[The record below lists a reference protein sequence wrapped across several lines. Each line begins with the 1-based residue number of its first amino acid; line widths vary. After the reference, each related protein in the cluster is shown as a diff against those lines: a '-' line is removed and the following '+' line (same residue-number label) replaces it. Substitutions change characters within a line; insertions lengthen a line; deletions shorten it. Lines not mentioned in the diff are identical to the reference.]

1 MRYLICL
8 VVMLCSFSLNA
19 SDNNAKNIGDVTE
32 FVSNFTVNDSNAIS
46 YRLVPFVDN
55 SNIYV
60 YSRLYSSDNN
70 KVFYWIKSKNSYYEV
85 PTPFINREYLSSEI
99 LMIARIYG
107 NRFHSFNNVMA
118 NLYLTISPIANI
130 EEVVR
135 KKIDIFF
142 SDMEFYNENIIMMSS
157 SNNGWNMDS
166 ISTVYA
172 FVYDS
177 EINLIRRKFFKIKG
191 KKFLNYIPRNVID
204 FKGGIYA
211 VSDITNY
218 KIVIYDFEFNPV
230 DTLRRNDHRF
240 REPDE
245 FNEIQSDSTLNYN
258 YISKVMFIDSTRLF
272 VSLHEYIPNDEGNA
286 TYRYFYD
293 IWKKVDNDWEL
304 EYHDLSSDRMSYDDL
319 YDPNKQKTDGWVY
332 AEDGYLITIEKIPF
346 EITEEDRKL
355 TYGEFLRKR
364 DKQLWENKNTMYSV
378 FIRKF
383 K

>member
-1 MRYLICL
+1 
-8 VVMLCSFSLNA
+8 
-19 SDNNAKNIGDVTE
+19 
-32 FVSNFTVNDSNAIS
+32 
-46 YRLVPFVDN
+46 
-55 SNIYV
+55 
-60 YSRLYSSDNN
+60 
-70 KVFYWIKSKNSYYEV
+70 
-85 PTPFINREYLSSEI
+85 
-99 LMIARIYG
+99 MIARIYG